1 MPFIN
6 CKNHHYL
13 NCTKNMVMSDNGNED
28 INDDTTF
35 KITNTKLYVVLVTL
49 STEENVKLT
58 K

>member
-1 MPFIN
+1 
-6 CKNHHYL
+6 
-13 NCTKNMVMSDNGNED
+13 MVMSDNGNEV

-35 KITNTKLYVVLVTL
+35 KITNRKLYVVLVTL

>member
-6 CKNHHYL
+6 CKNHLYL

-49 STEENVKLT
+49 STQENVKLT

>member
-1 MPFIN
+1 
-6 CKNHHYL
+6 
-13 NCTKNMVMSDNGNED
+13 MVMSDNGNED

>member
-1 MPFIN
+1 
-6 CKNHHYL
+6 
-13 NCTKNMVMSDNGNED
+13 MVMSDNGNED
-28 INDDTTF
+28 INDDATF